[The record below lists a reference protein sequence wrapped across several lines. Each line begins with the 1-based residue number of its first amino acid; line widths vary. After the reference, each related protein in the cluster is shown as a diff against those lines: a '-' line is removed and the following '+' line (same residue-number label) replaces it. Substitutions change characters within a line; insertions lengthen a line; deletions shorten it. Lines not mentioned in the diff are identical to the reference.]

1 MSAFHRNVA
10 RQRIKPE
17 GKSMTGTAVSFSAL
31 DWMVVA
37 LYFVANTAIC
47 VWCALLKE
55 KDTTDYF
62 LASRSAGW
70 FLIGSS
76 IFASNIGAEHLI
88 GLAGSGAGSGMAFA
102 HWELHSYL
110 ILVLG
115 WVFAPFY
122 LRAKIFTTPEFLE
135 RRYTPATRTFLSV
148 IFLVSYVLT
157 KASVTIFAGAFA
169 IQTILGY
176 DVISVP
182 LFGDVDFFWFAA
194 LSLVSITGVFVVFG
208 GMKSVLWTEAMHVPV
223 LLVGSTVLLVV
234 GLYRIGGLDALRAAN
249 PETIQLWRPLSTT
262 PETQGFPGFLFDPSA
277 TPWLGVLIASPIIGL
292 WYWCT
297 DQYIVQRV
305 LTARNLTEARRGTLF
320 AGYLKLAPLFIFLL
334 PGMIAVA
341 LWKQGTP
348 GFEAI
353 ETNPQGAFPILVSN
367 LLPVGLKGLVLAGM
381 LSALMSSLAS
391 LFNSTATLFTVDF
404 YKRLRPQSSEKHLV
418 TVGRIATAGVI
429 VLGMAWIPFLQDLG
443 KGQLYTYLQ
452 LVQSLL
458 APSIAAVFMAGIFF
472 DTVTPKSGLIAIST
486 GFALGMARLI
496 LQAAHEMSGIQWP
509 GVIQDFVDLN
519 WLYFSFLLFVFTC
532 VLIFVVSAVT
542 PKAPPEKLAGLTYG
556 TVTREQVEEDRD
568 SYGFWQIFHTVAI
581 LAIIA
586 GIYIY
591 FW

>member
-1 MSAFHRNVA
+1 
-10 RQRIKPE
+10 
-17 GKSMTGTAVSFSAL
+17 MTGTAVSFSGL
-31 DWMVVA
+31 DWVVVA

-47 VWCALLKE
+47 IWCALMKE
-55 KDTTDYF
+55 KDTADYF

-88 GLAGSGAGSGMAFA
+88 GLAGSGAGDGMAFA

-115 WVFAPFY
+115 WVFTPFY
-122 LRAKIFTTPEFLE
+122 LRARIFTTPEFLE

-176 DVISVP
+176 DVVNIP
-182 LFGDVDFFWFAA
+182 LFGEVDFFWFSA
-194 LSLVSITGVFVVFG
+194 LSLVIITGVFVVLG

-223 LLVGSTVLLVV
+223 LLAGSAVLLVV
-234 GLYRIGGLDALRAAN
+234 GLYQIGGLDALRAAN
-249 PETIQLWRPLSTT
+249 PETFHLWRPLSTT

-277 TPWLGVLIASPIIGL
+277 TPWLGVLLTSPIIGL

-305 LTARNLTEARRGTLF
+305 LTARNLKEARRGTLF
-320 AGYLKLAPLFIFLL
+320 AAYLKLVPVFIFLL

-341 LWKQGTP
+341 LWKQGAP

-381 LSALMSSLAS
+381 LSALMSALAS

-418 TVGRIATAGVI
+418 FVGRMATGGVI
-429 VLGMAWIPFLQDLG
+429 VLGMLWIPFLQDLG
-443 KGQLYTYLQ
+443 QGQLYTYLQ

-472 DTVTPKSGLIAIST
+472 DRVTPKSGLVGIVT
-486 GFALGMARLI
+486 GFVVGMTRLI
-496 LQAAHEMSGIQWP
+496 FQATHEMYGVQWP
-509 GVIQDFVDLN
+509 GLIQDFVDLN
-519 WLYFSFLLFVFTC
+519 WLYFSFFLFAFTC

-542 PKAPPEKLAGLTYG
+542 PKASPEKLAGLTYN
-556 TVTREQVEEDRD
+556 TVTRQQTEDDRS
-568 SYGFWQIFHTVAI
+568 SYGFWEVFHTVAV
-581 LAIIA
+581 LVIIA
-586 GIYIY
+586 AIYVY

>member
-1 MSAFHRNVA
+1 
-10 RQRIKPE
+10 
-17 GKSMTGTAVSFSAL
+17 MTGTAVTFSSF
-31 DWMVVA
+31 DWAVVA
-37 LYFVANTAIC
+37 LYFVVNTAIC
-47 VWCALLKE
+47 IWCALQKE
-55 KDTTDYF
+55 RDTTDYF

-88 GLAGSGAGSGMAFA
+88 GLAGSGADSGMAFA

-110 ILVLG
+110 VLVLG

-122 LRAKIFTTPEFLE
+122 LRANVFTTPEFLE
-135 RRYTPATRTFLSV
+135 RRYTPATRTVLSA
-148 IFLVSYVLT
+148 IFFVSYILT

-176 DVISVP
+176 QTLDLP
-182 LFGDVDFFWFAA
+182 LFGQVDFFWFAA
-194 LSLVSITGVFVVFG
+194 FSLVTVTGIFVVLG

-223 LLVGSTVLLVV
+223 LLTGSAVLLIV
-234 GLYRIGGLDALRAAN
+234 GLAQIGGMDALRAAN
-249 PETIQLWRPLSTT
+249 PETIHLWRPLSTT
-262 PETQGFPGFLFDPSA
+262 PETQGIPGFLFDPSS
-277 TPWLGVLIASPIIGL
+277 TPWLGVLLTSPIIGL

-305 LTARNLTEARRGTLF
+305 LTARDLREARRGTMF
-320 AGYLKLAPLFIFLL
+320 AAYLKLAPVFIFLL

-341 LWKQGTP
+341 LYKQGTP
-348 GFEAI
+348 GFESIGA
-353 ETNPQGAFPILVSN
+353 NPQGAFPVLVSN
-367 LLPVGLKGLVLAGM
+367 LLPVGLRGLVLAGM
-381 LSALMSSLAS
+381 LSALMSALAS

-404 YKRLRPQSSEKHLV
+404 YKRIWPQSSEKHLV
-418 TVGRIATAGVI
+418 FVGRVATAVVI
-429 VLGMAWIPFLQDLG
+429 LLGMAWIPFLQDLG

-458 APSIAAVFMAGIFF
+458 APSIAAVFMLGIFSRG
-472 DTVTPKSGLIAIST
+472 VTPHSGLIGIST
-486 GFALGMARLI
+486 GFVVGMTRLV
-496 LQAAHEMSGIQWP
+496 LQATHEMYGIQWP
-509 GVIQDFVDLN
+509 SLVQAFVDIN

-532 VLIFVVSAVT
+532 ALIFAVSVFTKKAT
-542 PKAPPEKLAGLTYG
+542 PEQLAGLTYG
-556 TVTREQVEEDRD
+556 SVTREQDAVTRA
-568 SYGFWQIFHTVAI
+568 SFGFWEIFHTGVV

>member
-1 MSAFHRNVA
+1 
-10 RQRIKPE
+10 
-17 GKSMTGTAVSFSAL
+17 MTGTAVSFSGL
-31 DWMVVA
+31 DWAVVA
-37 LYFVANTAIC
+37 LYFVVNTAIC
-47 VWCALLKE
+47 IWAALAKE

-62 LASRSAGW
+62 LASRNAGW

-122 LRAKIFTTPEFLE
+122 LRSRVFTTPEFLE

-148 IFLVSYVLT
+148 IFLVSYILT

-176 DVISVP
+176 QMVHVP
-182 LFGDVDFFWFAA
+182 LFGAVDFFWFAA
-194 LSLVSITGVFVVFG
+194 LSLVIITGVFVVLG

-223 LLVGSTVLLVV
+223 LLIGSSVLLVV
-234 GLYRIGGLDALRAAN
+234 GLIKIGGLDALRAAN
-249 PETIQLWRPLSTT
+249 PETIHLWRPISTT
-262 PETQGFPGFLFDPSA
+262 PETHGFPGFLFDPSA
-277 TPWLGVLIASPIIGL
+277 TPWLGVLLTSPIIGL

-305 LTARNLTEARRGTLF
+305 LTARNLKEARRGTMF
-320 AGYLKLAPLFIFLL
+320 AGYLKLAPVFIFLI

-341 LWKQGTP
+341 LFRQGTP
-348 GFEAI
+348 GFESI
-353 ETNPQGAFPILVSN
+353 GTTPQGAFPVLVSS
-367 LLPVGLKGLVLAGM
+367 LLPVGLRGLVLAGM

-404 YKRLRPQSSEKHLV
+404 YKRLRPQSSERHLV
-418 TVGRIATAGVI
+418 FVGRVATAGI
-429 VLGMAWIPFLQDLG
+429 IILGMAWIPFLQDLG

-458 APSIAAVFMAGIFF
+458 APSIAAVFMAGIFSSV
-472 DTVTPKSGLIAIST
+472 VTPKSGLIGLAT
-486 GFALGMARLI
+486 GFVIGMVRLV
-496 LQAAHEMSGIQWP
+496 LQATHEMYGIQWP
-509 GVIQDFVDLN
+509 GPIQTFVDIN
-519 WLYFSFLLFVFTC
+519 WLYFSFLLFVLTC
-532 VLIFVVSAVT
+532 VIIFIVSQFT
-542 PKAPPEKLAGLTYG
+542 PPASAEQIAGLTYKS
-556 TVTREQVEEDRD
+556 VTQEQTAADRQ
-568 SYGFWQIFHTVAI
+568 SYGFWEIFNTCAI

-586 GIYIY
+586 AIYIY

>member
-1 MSAFHRNVA
+1 
-10 RQRIKPE
+10 
-17 GKSMTGTAVSFSAL
+17 MTGTAVTFSSL
-31 DWMVVA
+31 DWTIVA

-47 VWCALLKE
+47 VWCALMKE
-55 KDTTDYF
+55 RDTTDYF

-88 GLAGSGAGSGMAFA
+88 GLAGSGADSGMAFA

-110 ILVLG
+110 VLVLG

-122 LRAKIFTTPEFLE
+122 LRANIFTTPEFLE
-135 RRYTPATRTFLSV
+135 RRYTPATRTVLSL
-148 IFLVSYVLT
+148 IFFVSYILT

-169 IQTILGY
+169 IQTILGLQ
-176 DVISVP
+176 SVHLP
-182 LFGDVDFFWFAA
+182 LLGDVDFFWFAA
-194 LSLVSITGVFVVFG
+194 FGLVTVTGIFVILG

-223 LLVGSTVLLVV
+223 LLTGSIVLLIV
-234 GLYRIGGLDALRAAN
+234 GLAKIGGLDALRAAN
-249 PETIQLWRPLSTT
+249 PETIHLWRPLSTT
-262 PETQGFPGFLFDPSA
+262 PATQGVPGFLFDPSS
-277 TPWLGVLIASPIIGL
+277 TPWLGVLLTSPIIGL

-305 LTARNLTEARRGTLF
+305 LTARDLREARRGTMF
-320 AGYLKLAPLFIFLL
+320 AGYLKLAPVFIFLL

-341 LWKQGTP
+341 LFKQGVP
-348 GFEAI
+348 GFESI
-353 ETNPQGAFPILVSN
+353 GTNPQGAFPVLVSN
-367 LLPVGLKGLVLAGM
+367 LLPVGLRGLVLAGM
-381 LSALMSSLAS
+381 LSALMSALAS

-404 YKRLRPQSSEKHLV
+404 YKRLRPQSSERHLV
-418 TVGRIATAGVI
+418 LVGRLATAVVI
-429 VLGMAWIPFLQDLG
+429 LLGMLWIPFLQDLG

-458 APSIAAVFMAGIFF
+458 APSIAAVFMLGIFSRG
-472 DTVTPKSGLIAIST
+472 VTPHSGLIGIVT
-486 GFALGMARLI
+486 GFIVGMLRLV
-496 LQAAHEMSGIQWP
+496 LQAMHEMYHIEWP
-509 GVIQDFVDLN
+509 GFVQAFVDIN

-532 VLIFVVSAVT
+532 VLIFAVSAVT
-542 PKAPPEKLAGLTYG
+542 PKASPEQLAGLTYG
-556 TVTREQVEEDRD
+556 SVTKEQNAATRA
-568 SYGFWQIFHTVAI
+568 SFGFWEIFHTGMI

>member
-1 MSAFHRNVA
+1 
-10 RQRIKPE
+10 
-17 GKSMTGTAVSFSAL
+17 MTGTAVTFSTL
-31 DWMVVA
+31 DWTIVA

-47 VWCALLKE
+47 VWCALMKE
-55 KDTTDYF
+55 RDTTDYF
-62 LASRSAGW
+62 LASRTAGW

-88 GLAGSGAGSGMAFA
+88 GLAGSGADSGMAFA

-110 ILVLG
+110 VLVLG

-122 LRAKIFTTPEFLE
+122 LRANIFTTPEFLE
-135 RRYTPATRTFLSV
+135 RRYTPATRTVLSL
-148 IFLVSYVLT
+148 IFFVSYILT

-176 DVISVP
+176 QSVQLP
-182 LFGDVDFFWFAA
+182 VLGEVDFFWFAA
-194 LSLVSITGVFVVFG
+194 FSLVAITGVFVIFG

-223 LLVGSTVLLVV
+223 LLTGSIVLLIV
-234 GLYRIGGLDALRAAN
+234 GLSQIGGLDALRAAN
-249 PETIQLWRPLSTT
+249 PETIHLWRPLSTT
-262 PETQGFPGFLFDPSA
+262 PATQGFPGFLFDPSS
-277 TPWLGVLIASPIIGL
+277 TPWLGVLLTSPIIGL

-305 LTARNLTEARRGTLF
+305 LTARDLREARRGTIF
-320 AGYLKLAPLFIFLL
+320 AAYLKLAPVFIFLL

-341 LWKQGTP
+341 LFKQGAP
-348 GFEAI
+348 GFQSIGA
-353 ETNPQGAFPILVSN
+353 NPQGAFPVLVSN
-367 LLPVGLKGLVLAGM
+367 LLPVGLRGLVLAGM

-404 YKRLRPQSSEKHLV
+404 YKRLRPQSSERHLV
-418 TVGRIATAGVI
+418 LVGRLATAVVI
-429 VLGMAWIPFLQDLG
+429 LLGMAWIPFLQDLG
-443 KGQLYTYLQ
+443 RGQLYTYLQ

-458 APSIAAVFMAGIFF
+458 APSIAAVFMLGIFSRG
-472 DTVTPKSGLIAIST
+472 VTPHSGLIGIVT
-486 GFALGMARLI
+486 GFVVGMLRLV
-496 LQAAHEMSGIQWP
+496 LQATHEMYHIEWP
-509 GVIQDFVDLN
+509 GLVQAFVDIN

-532 VLIFVVSAVT
+532 VLIFAVSAVT
-542 PKAPPEKLAGLTYG
+542 QKAPPEQLAGLTYG
-556 TVTREQVEEDRD
+556 SVTQEQHAATRA
-568 SYGFWQIFHTVAI
+568 SFGFWELFHTGVV

>member
-1 MSAFHRNVA
+1 
-10 RQRIKPE
+10 
-17 GKSMTGTAVSFSAL
+17 MTGTAVSFGAI
-31 DWMVVA
+31 DWAIVA

-47 VWCALLKE
+47 IWAALKKE

-88 GLAGSGAGSGMAFA
+88 GLAGSGASEGVAFA

-110 ILVLG
+110 VLVLG

-122 LRAKIFTTPEFLE
+122 LRANVFTTPEFLE
-135 RRYTPATRTFLSV
+135 RRYTPGTRTFLSF
-148 IFLVSYVLT
+148 IFLVSYILT

-176 DVISVP
+176 ESVNLP
-182 LFGDVDFFWFAA
+182 LLGETDFFWFSAFF
-194 LSLVSITGVFVVFG
+194 LVIVTGVFVVAG

-223 LLVGSTVLLVV
+223 LLAGSTVLLIV
-234 GLYRIGGLDALRAAN
+234 GLNAIGGMDALRAAN
-249 PETIQLWRPLSTT
+249 PETIHLWRPLSTT
-262 PETQGFPGFLFDPSA
+262 PQTEGFPGFLFDPSN
-277 TPWLGVLIASPIIGL
+277 TPWLGVLLCSPIIGL

-305 LTARNLTEARRGTLF
+305 LTARGLKDARRGTIF
-320 AGYLKLAPLFIFLL
+320 AAYLKLAPLFIFLL

-341 LWKQGTP
+341 LYKQGAP
-348 GFEAI
+348 GFESI
-353 ETNPQGAFPILVSN
+353 GTNPQGAFPVLVSN
-367 LLPVGLKGLVLAGM
+367 MLPEGLRGLVLAGM
-381 LSALMSSLAS
+381 LSALMSALAS

-418 TVGRIATAGVI
+418 SVGRVATAGVI
-429 VLGMAWIPFLQDLG
+429 VLGMLWIPFLQDLG

-458 APSIAAVFMAGIFF
+458 APSIAAVFMLGIFSSG
-472 DTVTPKSGLIAIST
+472 VTPKSGLVGIVS
-486 GFALGMARLI
+486 GFVIGMARLV
-496 LQAAHEMSGIQWP
+496 LQALHETRGIEWP
-509 GVIQDFVDLN
+509 APIQAFVDIN
-519 WLYFSFLLFVFTC
+519 WLYFSFLLFVVTC
-532 VLIFVVSAVT
+532 LLIFAVSKFT
-542 PKAPPEKLAGLTYG
+542 PRASVAQIAGLTYKS
-556 TVTREQVEEDRD
+556 VSAQQSEEERR
-568 SYGFWQIFHTVAI
+568 SYGFWEVFHTCVI
-581 LAIIA
+581 VGIIIT
-586 GIYIY
+586 IYVY

>member
-1 MSAFHRNVA
+1 M
-10 RQRIKPE
+10 
-17 GKSMTGTAVSFSAL
+17 
-31 DWMVVA
+31 
-37 LYFVANTAIC
+37 
-47 VWCALLKE
+47 KE
-55 KDTTDYF
+55 RDTTDYF

-88 GLAGSGAGSGMAFA
+88 GLAGSGADSGMAFA

-110 ILVLG
+110 VLVLG

-122 LRAKIFTTPEFLE
+122 LRANIFTTPEFLE
-135 RRYTPATRTFLSV
+135 RRYTPATRTVLSL
-148 IFLVSYVLT
+148 IFFVSYILT

-176 DVISVP
+176 QSVHLP
-182 LFGDVDFFWFAA
+182 VLGEVDFFWFAA
-194 LSLVSITGVFVVFG
+194 FGLVTVTGIFVILG

-223 LLVGSTVLLVV
+223 LLTGSIVLLIV
-234 GLYRIGGLDALRAAN
+234 GLSQIGGLDALRAAN
-249 PETIQLWRPLSTT
+249 PETIHLWRPLSTT
-262 PETQGFPGFLFDPSA
+262 PATQGFPGFLFDPSS
-277 TPWLGVLIASPIIGL
+277 TPWLGVLLTSPIIGL

-305 LTARNLTEARRGTLF
+305 LTARDLREARRGTMF
-320 AGYLKLAPLFIFLL
+320 AGYLKLAPVFIFLL

-341 LWKQGTP
+341 LFKQGVP
-348 GFEAI
+348 GFESI
-353 ETNPQGAFPILVSN
+353 GTNPQGAFPVLVSN
-367 LLPVGLKGLVLAGM
+367 LLPVGLRGLVLAGM
-381 LSALMSSLAS
+381 LSALMSALAS

-404 YKRLRPQSSEKHLV
+404 YKRLRPQSSERHLV
-418 TVGRIATAGVI
+418 YVGRLATAVVI
-429 VLGMAWIPFLQDLG
+429 LLGMAWIPFLQDLG

-458 APSIAAVFMAGIFF
+458 APSIAAVFMLGIFSRG
-472 DTVTPKSGLIAIST
+472 VTPHSGLIGIVT
-486 GFALGMARLI
+486 GFLVGMLRLV
-496 LQAAHEMSGIQWP
+496 LQATHEMYHVEWP
-509 GVIQDFVDLN
+509 GIVQAFVDIN

-532 VLIFVVSAVT
+532 VLIFAVSAVT
-542 PKAPPEKLAGLTYG
+542 PKAPPEQLAGLTYG
-556 TVTREQVEEDRD
+556 SVTKEQDAATRA
-568 SYGFWQIFHTVAI
+568 SFGFWEIFHTGVI